1 MDNGNEL
8 RTIFWVK
15 QQQQHV
21 VEVDKDNTI
30 NTIAKLCMSM

>member
-8 RTIFWVK
+8 LTIFWVK
-15 QQQQHV
+15 QQQHV

-30 NTIAKLCMSM
+30 NTIAQLCISM